1 MRVMS
6 HHPVDLNGFRRIL
19 VPKQFSVAMSRF
31 LFSRVAAFAMV
42 AVATGKVAL
51 A

>member
-6 HHPVDLNGFRRIL
+6 HHPHDLAQGV